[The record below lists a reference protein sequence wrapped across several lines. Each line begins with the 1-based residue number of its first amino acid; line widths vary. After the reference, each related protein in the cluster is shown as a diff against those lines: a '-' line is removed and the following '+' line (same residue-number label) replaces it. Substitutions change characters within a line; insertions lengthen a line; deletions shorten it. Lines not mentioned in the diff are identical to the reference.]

1 MLTKSSRKRMRRQG
15 PAASLAL
22 ALPLMFISAN
32 ALAFEV
38 GVHAHFR
45 WYPNDPD
52 KYLELIK
59 RYGFTSYRADFPGAG
74 WNSKKGSMS

>member
-1 MLTKSSRKRMRRQG
+1 MLTKTNRKLRYWKG
-15 PAASLAL
+15 AASSLAL

-52 KYLELIK
+52 KYLDLIK
-59 RYGFTSYRADFPGAG
+59 RYGFTSYRADFP
-74 WNSKKGSMS
+74 

>member
-52 KYLELIK
+52 KYL
-59 RYGFTSYRADFPGAG
+59 S
-74 WNSKKGSMS
+74 

>member
-1 MLTKSSRKRMRRQG
+1 MLTKSNRKRMRRQG
-15 PAASLAL
+15 TAASLAL

-52 KYLELIK
+52 KYLELISDTVS
-59 RYGFTSYRADFPGAG
+59 RRIVRIFPGAG